1 MEQLQLQLDDEQLQP
16 QTLDIWT
23 IFMSIVTRTIYKS
36 SCSSSLPSLQRTE
49 MYVVYKRSISRS
61 LNGRHVA
68 TRDKDK
74 GGDQRDDST
83 NENMGSKRRERDGVP
98 PFVTYIP
105 CWRNVDDSENDL
117 LFSSFSLSV
126 GNMMNFSGLLRVLK
140 MVYSVSNLPYG

>member
-1 MEQLQLQLDDEQLQP
+1 
-16 QTLDIWT
+16 
-23 IFMSIVTRTIYKS
+23 
-36 SCSSSLPSLQRTE
+36 
-49 MYVVYKRSISRS
+49 MYFVYKRSISRS

-83 NENMGSKRRERDGVP
+83 NENMGSKRRKRDGVP
-98 PFVTYIP
+98 PCVTYIP

-117 LFSSFSLSV
+117 LFSSLSLSV